1 MRARTRKL
9 LLILIATLVLAL
21 PASAPSMIEA
31 DRYGLHI
38 QVKPLGYNE
47 VVSLYLGRG
56 LEGPVIER
64 YARRCVLRVLLRNV
78 DSKARISTAMDE
90 WVVRT
95 SGQSPRRIQGR
106 SHWIA
111 EIDRSQPSQEAR
123 MVFEWSQLPEV
134 IGLDAGDSVQG
145 LVSLPLQ
152 RGIEFDLVIHWRSG
166 GRSYEQSIRRIDC
179 S

>member
-1 MRARTRKL
+1 MT
-9 LLILIATLVLAL
+9 
-21 PASAPSMIEA
+21 EA
-31 DRYGLHI
+31 ERHGLHI

-56 LEGPVIER
+56 LEGPVVER
-64 YARRCVLRVLLRNV
+64 FARRCVLRVLLRNA
-78 DSKARISTAMDE
+78 DSKLRITTSLNE
-90 WVVRT
+90 WFVRA
-95 SGQSPRRIQGR
+95 SGQSLRRIEGR

-111 EIDRSQPSQEAR
+111 EIERSQPCQEAR

-145 LVSLPLQ
+145 LVSVPLQ
-152 RGIEFDLVIHWRSG
+152 RGIEFDLVVRWRSG
-166 GRSYEQSIRRIDC
+166 GRNYEKSIRRIGC